1 MKMKLQKIV
10 NRLQKLHPKEIDL
23 SLHRIKNLCKKL
35 GNPQDEIKCI
45 QVCGTNG
52 KGSTISF
59 LRSILKEANI
69 RCNVYTSPHVRTIN
83 ERFVYN
89 DEVISDNDLSDLLCE
104 IEEVN
109 NNQPLTYFEALT
121 AAFFYG
127 CKKYKEN
134 LVIAEFGLFGRGD
147 AVNILKKNLCNVVT
161 SCSEDHLDWLPK
173 NERNIERIIFEK
185 TSSLLNSNIV
195 IAKQNSNEITECI
208 KKNISNNSANKYFFN
223 EHYKFVL
230 KENNFFYY
238 EDKYGGLKIPKPN
251 LNGQFQLE
259 NASTAIATL
268 RILKNIRIKNQHI
281 INGIQKASN
290 IARLQE
296 IKSGKLKN
304 LIKNNRLILDSSHN
318 PGGAKV
324 LNEYLQ
330 TLDCNKHVI
339 IGMMANKD
347 HQKYI
352 SYFKDI
358 TSLTTIDIPNQPN
371 AISGKDLKEEF
382 KDIPNVNYKENIH
395 DAIQS
400 IDLKENDLVLITGS
414 LYLSGEFLNLN

>member
-1 MKMKLQKIV
+1 MKLQKIV

-23 SLHRIKNLCKKL
+23 SLDRIKFLCKKL
-35 GNPQDEIKCI
+35 GNPQDEINCI

-69 RCNVYTSPHVRTIN
+69 KCNIYTSPHVIHIN
-83 ERFVYN
+83 ERFVDN
-89 DEVISDNDLSDLLCE
+89 DEMISDDDLSNLLNE
-104 IEEVN
+104 IEEIN
-109 NNQPLTYFEALT
+109 NGQPLTYFEALT
-121 AAFFYG
+121 AAFFHG
-127 CKKYKEN
+127 CKKYKQN

-147 AVNILKKNLCNVVT
+147 AVNILKKNLCNIIT

-173 NERNIERIIFEK
+173 NDRTIERIIFEK

-195 IAKQNSNEITECI
+195 VAKQNSNEIIGYI
-208 KKNISNNSANKYFFN
+208 KKNISNNSANKYYFKEN
-223 EHYKFVL
+223 YNFVL
-230 KENNFFYY
+230 KENDFFYY
-238 EDKYGGLKIPKPN
+238 EDKYGSLKIPKPN
-251 LNGQFQLE
+251 LNGQFQIE

-268 RILKNIRIKNQHI
+268 RILENIKINDQHI
-281 INGIQKASN
+281 INGIKKAYN
-290 IARLQE
+290 IARLEE
-296 IKSGKLKN
+296 IKSGKLKD
-304 LIKNNRLILDSSHN
+304 LVKNNRLILDSSHN

-330 TLDCNKHVI
+330 TLDCNKHII

-347 HQKYI
+347 HEKYI
-352 SYFKDI
+352 SYFKNI

-371 AISGKDLKEEF
+371 AIGGKELKDKF
-382 KDIPNVNYKENIH
+382 KNIPNVKYKKNIKE
-395 DAIQS
+395 AIQS
-400 IDLKENDLVLITGS
+400 IALKENDLLLITGS

>member
-1 MKMKLQKIV
+1 MKLQKII

-23 SLHRIKNLCKKL
+23 SLDRIKNLCEKL

-59 LRSILKEANI
+59 LRSMLREADIKCNI
-69 RCNVYTSPHVRTIN
+69 YTSPHIKVIN
-83 ERFVYN
+83 ERFIYN
-89 DEVISDNDLSDLLCE
+89 DEIISDEDLANLLYE
-104 IEEVN
+104 IEEIN
-109 NNQPLTYFEALT
+109 NGQPLTYFEALT
-121 AAFFYG
+121 AAFFNG

-147 AVNILKKNLCNVVT
+147 AVNILKKNLCNIVT

-173 NERNIERIIFEK
+173 NDRTIERIIFEK
-185 TSSLLNSNIV
+185 TSSLLNSNIIV
-195 IAKQNSNEITECI
+195 AKQNSEKIIECI
-208 KKNISNNSANKYFFN
+208 KKNISDNNANKYFFN
-223 EHYKFVL
+223 EDYSFVST
-230 KENNFFYY
+230 ENNFFYY
-238 EDKYGGLKIPKPN
+238 EDKYGDLKIPKPN

-268 RILKNIRIKNQHI
+268 RILDDIKIKDQHI

-290 IARLQE
+290 TARLE
-296 IKSGKLKN
+296 EVKSGKLKD
-304 LIKNNRLILDSSHN
+304 LVKNNTLILDSSHN

-324 LNEYLQ
+324 LNDYLK
-330 TLDCNKHVI
+330 TLDCDKHII

-347 HQKYI
+347 HEKYI
-352 SYFKDI
+352 SYLEDVS
-358 TSLTTIDIPNQPN
+358 SLTTIDIPNQPN
-371 AISGKDLKEEF
+371 SISGKKLKEKF
-382 KDIPNVNYKENIH
+382 KSAKNVQYKESIEQ
-395 DAIQS
+395 AIKS
-400 IDLKENDLVLITGS
+400 IPLKENDILIITGS

>member
-1 MKMKLQKIV
+1 MKLQKII

-23 SLHRIKNLCKKL
+23 SLDRIRNLCEKL
-35 GNPQDEIKCI
+35 GNPQDEIDCI

-59 LRSILKEANI
+59 LRSILKEADIKCNI
-69 RCNVYTSPHVRTIN
+69 YTSPHVKRIN
-83 ERFVYN
+83 ERFIYN
-89 DEVISDNDLSDLLCE
+89 DEMISDDNLSNLLNE
-104 IEEVN
+104 IEEIN
-109 NNQPLTYFEALT
+109 NGQPLTYFEALT
-121 AAFFYG
+121 AAFFNG

-147 AVNILKKNLCNVVT
+147 AVNILKKNLCNIVT

-173 NERNIERIIFEK
+173 NDRNIERIIFEK
-185 TSSLLNSNIV
+185 TSSLLESNIV
-195 IAKQNSNEITECI
+195 VAKQISDKITECI
-208 KKNISNNSANKYFFN
+208 KKNISNNNANKYYFN
-223 EHYKFVL
+223 ENYNFVL

-238 EDKYGGLKIPKPN
+238 EDNYGGLKIPRPN

-268 RILKNIRIKNQHI
+268 RILEDLKVKDQHI
-281 INGIQKASN
+281 IKGIQKASN
-290 IARLQE
+290 IARLEE
-296 IKSGKLKN
+296 IKSGKLKD
-304 LIKNNRLILDSSHN
+304 LVKNNKLILDSSHN
-318 PGGAKV
+318 PGGSKA
-324 LNEYLQ
+324 LNEYLD
-330 TLDCNKHVI
+330 TLDCKKHII

-347 HQKYI
+347 HEKYI

-358 TSLTTIDIPNQPN
+358 ASLTTIDIPNQPN
-371 AISGKDLKEEF
+371 AISGKDLKNKF
-382 KDIPNVNYKENIH
+382 KHIPNVQYKKNIK

-400 IDLKENDLVLITGS
+400 ITLEENDLLVITGS